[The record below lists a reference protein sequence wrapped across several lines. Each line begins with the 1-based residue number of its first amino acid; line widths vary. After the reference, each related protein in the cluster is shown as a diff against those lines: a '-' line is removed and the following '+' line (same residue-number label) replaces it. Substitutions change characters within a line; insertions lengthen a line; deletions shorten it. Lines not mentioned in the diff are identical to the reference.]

1 MSGTTIDAHAP
12 PTWDIDPYAPEVLV
26 DFEAWYD
33 GLRQRG
39 RAVWLSRYD
48 CWAIGHFDVVRTVF
62 ADWRR
67 FGSARGIGV
76 ADFAREKPWRPPS
89 IILEVDPPDHARTR
103 KVMMRTMTPRRASPR
118 SRRRCA
124 PRRRPWSIGCFDATS
139 SMR

>member
-76 ADFAREKPWRPPS
+76 ADFAREKP
-89 IILEVDPPDHARTR
+89 
-103 KVMMRTMTPRRASPR
+103 
-118 SRRRCA
+118 
-124 PRRRPWSIGCFDATS
+124 
-139 SMR
+139 